1 MPKTDTGPGRLPN
14 RKKQYTVYQSM
25 SAQEIEASDL
35 NQVPA
40 LHLRRGGA
48 ENVYHGL
55 HLLLDSGRMTCP
67 WPLSFFL
74 ANDRTAFS
82 IHMERDRFPI
92 DIKPGS
98 DPDVRTKDGSL
109 SVRFDSAHPAERKKR
124 KVTLHARS
132 GDMNENRPTLAS
144 SELSEGNWIKNSTVQ
159 ALKGNSGFTVD
170 EVTRSKVF
178 LTLVDGQ
185 PEEVRVD
192 HLSEVSSTAAQ
203 PRPKRKSRQKDTNRN
218 MCTENDDTTEAE
230 QEEESDVGSGET
242 VKSEGNDK
250 GKGKSQK
257 GPPVAPPS
265 PAGNPPAPDVRNV
278 TLPPALSLSLSTTPP
293 RHPTP
298 TT

>member
-14 RKKQYTVYQSM
+14 RKKQYTLYQSM

-98 DPDVRTKDGSL
+98 DTDVRKKDGSM
-109 SVRFDSAHPAERKKR
+109 SVRFDSAHPAKRKKR
-124 KVTLHARS
+124 KVTLHTGN
-132 GDMNENRPTLAS
+132 GDMNENRPTLTS
-144 SELSEGNWIKNSTVQ
+144 SELGEGSWIENSTVQ
-159 ALKGNSGFTVD
+159 AMKGNSGFTVD
-170 EVTRSKVF
+170 EVTRNKVF

-185 PEEVRVD
+185 PEELRVD
-192 HLSEVSSTAAQ
+192 HLSEESSAAAQ

-218 MCTENDDTTEAE
+218 MYTENDDTTEE
-230 QEEESDVGSGET
+230 QEEESDATE
-242 VKSEGNDK
+242 KSEGS
-250 GKGKSQK
+250 GKGEEKSQK
-257 GPPVAPPS
+257 GPPVATPS
-265 PAGNPPAPDVRNV
+265 PAGSPAAPNVRKV
-278 TLPPALSLSLSTTPP
+278 ALPPALSPSLHHPAPP
-293 RHPTP
+293 AYP